1 MEESANLIQIQLNQE
16 LQVIYQFRLLYKI
29 YDRIQVLLDPV
40 SQKLL
45 IPDWNDLWTNSIDR
59 KGLTSSQ
66 NLWLGSNS
74 DISWTEPTYKSYK
87 FISAIWVVT
96 LGYEALESKWNGII
110 KQITN

>member
-45 IPDWNDLWTNSIDR
+45 IPD
-59 KGLTSSQ
+59 
-66 NLWLGSNS
+66 
-74 DISWTEPTYKSYK
+74 
-87 FISAIWVVT
+87 
-96 LGYEALESKWNGII
+96 
-110 KQITN
+110 